1 MIDSEGGRCNANVP
15 FHLPDALEY
24 KFLGCIPDHH
34 QLRMASNGIR
44 MAYRSHPYNAAR
56 AGLGGGRPVWLFA
69 GYFVWFKFFGGFEP
83 HGFRDPQ
90 EFLFPQTKMRLIRPG
105 AWLRGLQA
113 EGPGKENRIM
123 SREPRKRHQ

>member
-1 MIDSEGGRCNANVP
+1 MQPGQDSEGEGP
-15 FHLPDALEY
+15 FGYSLVILY
-24 KFLGCIPDHH
+24 GSSFL
-34 QLRMASNGIR
+34 
-44 MAYRSHPYNAAR
+44 
-56 AGLGGGRPVWLFA
+56 
-69 GYFVWFKFFGGFEP
+69 GGFEP